1 MSNYRDDSQ
10 DTAVA
15 SDSTWIRLTAITED
29 AAKIVGLLLFGLL
42 VMHSDSAT
50 ASDEVFGSTRYVA
63 HEQAVASDAVFDE
76 LLARDL
82 VSESVALGDQLTG
95 RLRVLHLDSAAA
107 TDFVIDRT
115 GALVTDT
122 ASISDEVLGQR
133 RVRTLVI
140 DAAKISDFSGQFASV
155 VVMDQA
161 AASDWSGGRVHA
173 HSLAVDTAV
182 LADATFD
189 ARQAAAAMVIE
200 RVGITSAVLDHLH
213 TRDLVIDVA
222 VAEGGPLGE
231 GAGQA
236 WTANTDTWAMSRYAP
251 YTFSTVAV
259 IDGVL
264 YGVAEDGVH
273 ALDGGTDPI
282 TGRVATGKLDI
293 GQGVLVHPL
302 AAYLEYEL
310 EGTAQMDVTTTQSGT
325 AETYTYPLAEEPA
338 GELTNGRF
346 IFGRGLRGRHFSF
359 VLGLMGQRALVND
372 LRVETAPTKRRV

>member
-29 AAKIVGLLLFGLL
+29 AAKIVSLVLFGLL
-42 VMHSDSAT
+42 AIHTDSAT
-50 ASDEVFGSTRYVA
+50 ASDEESGSTRYIA
-63 HEQAVASDAVFDE
+63 HEQVFASDAVLDG
-76 LLARDL
+76 LRARDV
-82 VSESVALGDQLTG
+82 VSESVAVGERLTE

-107 TDFVIDRT
+107 ADSVIDRA
-115 GALVTDT
+115 GALVADT
-122 ASISDEVLGQR
+122 ARISDEALGQR

-140 DAAKISDFSGQFASV
+140 DAAKIYDFSGQFASV
-155 VVMDQA
+155 MVVDQA
-161 AASDWSGGRVHA
+161 VASDWAGGRVHA
-173 HSLAVDTAV
+173 QSLAVDTAV
-182 LADATFD
+182 LADETFD

-213 TRDLVIDVA
+213 ARDLVIDVA
-222 VAEGGPLGE
+222 VAEGGPMGE

-236 WTANTDTWAMSRYAP
+236 WTANTETWAMSRYAP
-251 YTFSTVAV
+251 YTFTSVAV

-310 EGTAQMDVTTTQSGT
+310 DGTAKMDVTTTQSGT
-325 AETYTYPLAEEPA
+325 AETYGYPLAEEPA

-359 VLGLMGQRALVND
+359 VLRLIGQRALVND